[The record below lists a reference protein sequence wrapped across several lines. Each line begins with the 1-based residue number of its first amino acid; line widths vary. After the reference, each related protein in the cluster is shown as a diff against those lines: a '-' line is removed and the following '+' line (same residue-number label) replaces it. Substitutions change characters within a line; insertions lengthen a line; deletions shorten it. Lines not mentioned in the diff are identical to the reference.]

1 MPVAVRFR
9 TSLAALVLLSLAA
22 CQNAGNPSEA
32 MSAPSADAQANTS
45 EASPGTAGTPAPPPP
60 GETPADPSTDT
71 LASKRITT
79 GQASV
84 EVRSV
89 AAARAALLAAT
100 ARIGGYVGSEESS
113 NYDYGRSATLV
124 LRLPAARAAA
134 VDALLDSLGRVTNR
148 TTEVEDV
155 TAAYTDVA
163 ARLAARRAV
172 EARYVALLGSART
185 VADVVTVEQALQ
197 QVREEIESA
206 EGQIRLWDRQVA
218 YSTLR
223 VTLSEPGAAVRDG
236 LGSRIGEA
244 LRDSVVFL
252 EELLLGLIR
261 LWPLWLLIGGGLW
274 VWRRRRARRMAV
286 VPGTVPAPPRPPVT
300 AMETRDD
307 GA

>member
-1 MPVAVRFR
+1 MR
-9 TSLAALVLLSLAA
+9 
-22 CQNAGNPSEA
+22 
-32 MSAPSADAQANTS
+32 
-45 EASPGTAGTPAPPPP
+45 P
-60 GETPADPSTDT
+60 GETPSPPPVDT
-71 LASKRITT
+71 RATRRITT

-89 AAARAALLAAT
+89 AAARATLLAAT
-100 ARIGGYVGSEESS
+100 ARAGGYVGSEDASD
-113 NYDYGRSATLV
+113 YDQGRSATLV
-124 LRLPAARAAA
+124 LRIPAGRAAGIG
-134 VDALLDSLGRVTNR
+134 ALLDSLGRVTRR

-172 EARYVALLGSART
+172 EARYVVLLQSARS
-185 VADVVTVEQALQ
+185 VADVVAVERALQ

-218 YSTLR
+218 YSTLT
-223 VTLSEPGAAVRDG
+223 VTLSEPGGAVRDG

-244 LRDSVVFL
+244 LRDSVRVL

-261 LWPLWLLIGGGLW
+261 LWPLWLLVGGVVW
-274 VWRRRRARRMAV
+274 FWRRRRTRHEVV
-286 VPGTVPAPPRPPVT
+286 VPVTVPPRPPVRVEGT
-300 AMETRDD
+300 PDD